1 MPKIKKIK
9 EIKPKIKLVKEVS
22 KSESSLEEEVE
33 SPSFNQENNTIIRF
47 SPSRPEGERI
57 TPIQDM
63 QETQTQARGN
73 IPETTNTRTSYTNKE
88 QTPENPYMPR
98 KRTST
103 APVMR
108 PLEINRPMDVNNPE
122 FSSVFRRQ
130 INMDD
135 SLRIR
140 QGFVNPNEI
149 FQPTQQTDNLERS
162 QYVSQ
167 EMQDDKVKIARRRTE
182 LF

>member
-1 MPKIKKIK
+1 MP
-9 EIKPKIKLVKEVS
+9 
-22 KSESSLEEEVE
+22 
-33 SPSFNQENNTIIRF
+33 R
-47 SPSRPEGERI
+47 
-57 TPIQDM
+57 
-63 QETQTQARGN
+63 
-73 IPETTNTRTSYTNKE
+73 TRTI
-88 QTPENPYMPR
+88 
-98 KRTST
+98 T
-103 APVMR
+103 APAMR
-108 PLEINRPMDVNNPE
+108 PLEINRAMDVNNPE

-130 INMDD
+130 IDMDD

-140 QGFVNPNEI
+140 KGFVNPNEI